1 MRGKKDWWELVL
13 SVAVV
18 TVWLGV
24 AVLADRP
31 APPPESAA
39 VPAAPASMGAAGPAP
54 AARS

>member
-1 MRGKKDWWELVL
+1 MRGKKDWWELAL

-31 APPPESAA
+31 APPPENAA
-39 VPAAPASMGAAGPAP
+39 VPAAPASIGAASPVP